1 MLTLAV
7 FLLLASAATG
17 QNQTRRGHFS
27 LSLLSTASMSK
38 AELPGREEK
47 RALVP

>member
-7 FLLLASAATG
+7 FLLLASVATG

-27 LSLLSTASMSK
+27 LSLLSTAPMSK
-38 AELPGREEK
+38 AELPGRDEK
-47 RALVP
+47 WVLVP